1 MEQVLDRAQLGVP
14 PGQRG
19 LQPVDPLRAAHRGQH
34 PDRPPQPLR
43 LGLALQGVL
52 PGVGERDRAARQP
65 LGRHVDQ
72 HRPRLGGRLH
82 PGCGVHRVARHHP
95 LADRTQVHRHLAGH
109 HPGARGQAGQPRLG
123 PQLGD
128 RGHQVQRGPHGPLR
142 VPFGRH
148 RGAPDGHHRVPDE
161 LLDHPAVPADHRP
174 GDPEVLRQQ
183 LADRLRIPGLGQRG
197 EPDDVAEQHRAHP
210 PFGGRP
216 RDQRG
221 NRRGSGATASKRVA
235 PHRRQKRLPGVS
247 GSPQVG
253 QPALAGAPQ
262 SPQKRSPS
270 SNGAPHRP
278 HPTRLS
284 HARHVNPVK
293 LACKGHCRF
302 AGHRCEVPR
311 DRLNSAGCTQHAPFG
326 IKSSG
331 AGGSGAAHGHPS
343 RWGLPAVMEGRS

>member
-1 MEQVLDRAQLGVP
+1 MEQVLDRAQFGVP
-14 PGQRG
+14 PRQRG
-19 LQPVDPLRAAHRGQH
+19 LQAVDPLRAAHRGQH
-34 PDRPPQPLR
+34 PDGPPQPLR

-65 LGRHVDQ
+65 LGRQVDQ

-95 LADRTQVHRHLAGH
+95 LVDRTQVHRHLAGH

-128 RGHQVQRGPHGPLR
+128 RGHQVQRGPHGPLG

-210 PFGGRP
+210 PFGGRL
-216 RDQRG
+216 RDRRG
-221 NRRGSGATASKRVA
+221 KSRGSGRGLEQGWRRTGGRSVCRASAAHRRSGSRCSRARRSPRRRGRPRPTAHRTARTPPGSPTLSTSTWSSSHVTVIVGSQATAAK
-235 PHRRQKRLPGVS
+235 
-247 GSPQVG
+247 
-253 QPALAGAPQ
+253 
-262 SPQKRSPS
+262 
-270 SNGAPHRP
+270 
-278 HPTRLS
+278 S
-284 HARHVNPVK
+284 H
-293 LACKGHCRF
+293 GT
-302 AGHRCEVPR
+302 
-311 DRLNSAGCTQHAPFG
+311 GCTRP
-326 IKSSG
+326 G
-331 AGGSGAAHGHPS
+331 A
-343 RWGLPAVMEGRS
+343 RSTLRSA